1 LADEIAMR
9 AISNRLRKLELRRI
23 EKTPVGPAG
32 DAKRMLLE
40 KINKIRERLDAAR
53 DCGEDTPPVDTEAV
67 MAVWRARIA
76 EYGKRG

>member
-1 LADEIAMR
+1 MR

-40 KINKIRERLDAAR
+40 KIN
-53 DCGEDTPPVDTEAV
+53 
-67 MAVWRARIA
+67 
-76 EYGKRG
+76 